1 MDRLHSMRVFA
12 RVIEEG
18 SFAGSAR
25 ELDLSP
31 AIVTRLVADLE
42 SHLGARLINRTT
54 RRLVLTE
61 TGELYLERVRQ
72 ILAEIDEADAL
83 ASASTSEPSGH
94 LRVLCPP
101 SFAVHQLAQLLSE
114 FRVQHPRITL
124 EITAIGIGETLDEN
138 HDISLL
144 TLRNDPPAGEFVVRR
159 LALCEVV
166 VCASPQYLARKGY
179 PKHPNELAQHDALL
193 SPRMREITFYR
204 RMPHEGVVEG
214 ETVRL
219 SPQRPGLGSTHS
231 DTLRAAA
238 LAGMGIVGLPS
249 FVAADALRDGSLV
262 RVLPGWYVATNTL
275 YAAMPTRKYL
285 PARTR
290 ALLDFLLL
298 KLGGEAKDPWLAG
311 ECHKQQRLP

>member
-1 MDRLHSMRVFA
+1 MW
-12 RVIEEG
+12 
-18 SFAGSAR
+18 
-25 ELDLSP
+25 
-31 AIVTRLVADLE
+31 
-42 SHLGARLINRTT
+42 
-54 RRLVLTE
+54 
-61 TGELYLERVRQ
+61 
-72 ILAEIDEADAL
+72 
-83 ASASTSEPSGH
+83 
-94 LRVLCPP
+94 
-101 SFAVHQLAQLLSE
+101 
-114 FRVQHPRITL
+114 
-124 EITAIGIGETLDEN
+124 
-138 HDISLL
+138 
-144 TLRNDPPAGEFVVRR
+144 
-159 LALCEVV
+159 VV

-262 RVLPGWYVATNTL
+262 RVLPGWYVATHTL

>member
-1 MDRLHSMRVFA
+1 MKTTLDELLAFRTVVDSGSITAAAEQLGQTVSGISRALGRL
-12 RVIEEG
+12 EEKL
-18 SFAGSAR
+18 ATT
-25 ELDLSP
+25 LL
-31 AIVTRLVADLE
+31 
-42 SHLGARLINRTT
+42 NRTT

-262 RVLPGWYVATNTL
+262 RVLPGWYVATHTL

-298 KLGGEAKDPWLAG
+298 NLGGEAQDPWLG
-311 ECHKQQRLP
+311 S

>member
-18 SFAGSAR
+18 SFAGAAR

-144 TLRNDPPAGEFVVRR
+144 TLRNDPPAGEFVVRL

-166 VCASPQYLARKGY
+166 VFSSP
-179 PKHPNELAQHDALL
+179 
-193 SPRMREITFYR
+193 
-204 RMPHEGVVEG
+204 
-214 ETVRL
+214 
-219 SPQRPGLGSTHS
+219 
-231 DTLRAAA
+231 
-238 LAGMGIVGLPS
+238 
-249 FVAADALRDGSLV
+249 
-262 RVLPGWYVATNTL
+262 
-275 YAAMPTRKYL
+275 
-285 PARTR
+285 
-290 ALLDFLLL
+290 
-298 KLGGEAKDPWLAG
+298 
-311 ECHKQQRLP
+311 

>member
-1 MDRLHSMRVFA
+1 MDRLHSLRVFA
-12 RVIEEG
+12 RVIDEG
-18 SFAGSAR
+18 SFAAAAR

-31 AIVTRLVADLE
+31 ALVTRLVADLE
-42 SHLGARLINRTT
+42 KHLGARLIHRTT
-54 RRLVLTE
+54 RKLVLTE

-94 LRVLCPP
+94 VRVLSPP
-101 SFAVHQLAQLLSE
+101 AFAVHQLPQLLSE
-114 FRVQHPRITL
+114 FRAQYPRITL
-124 EITAIGIGETLDEN
+124 EITAIGIGETVDEN

-144 TLRNDPPAGEFVVRR
+144 TFRNDPPAGEFVARR
-159 LALCEVV
+159 LALFEVV
-166 VCASPQYLARKGY
+166 VCASPQYLERKGY
-179 PKHPNELAQHDALL
+179 PTHPHELAQHDALL
-193 SPRMREITFYR
+193 SPRMRDITFFR
-204 RMPHEGVVEG
+204 QTSREGSLEG

-219 SPQRPGLGSTHS
+219 SPRRPGLGSTHS

-249 FVAADALRDGSLV
+249 FVAAEALKDGSLV
-262 RVLPGWYVATNTL
+262 RVLPGWSVATATL

-298 KLGGEAKDPWLAG
+298 KLGGEAKDPWLG
-311 ECHKQQRLP
+311 S

>member
-12 RVIEEG
+12 RVIDEG
-18 SFAGSAR
+18 SFAGAAR
-25 ELDLSP
+25 ALDLSP

-42 SHLGARLINRTT
+42 NHLGARLIHRTT

-94 LRVLCPP
+94 VRVLCPP
-101 SFAVHQLAQLLSE
+101 TFAVHQLARLLAE
-114 FRVQHPRITL
+114 FRALHPRITL
-124 EITAIGIGETLDEN
+124 EITATGVGETVDET

-144 TLRNDPPAGEFVVRR
+144 TLRNDPPAGDFVARR
-159 LALCEVV
+159 LALYEVV
-166 VCASPQYLARKGY
+166 VCASPDYVARRGS
-179 PKHPNELAQHDALL
+179 PVHPRELAEHDALL
-193 SPRMREITFYR
+193 SPRMRDITFYR
-204 RMPHEGVVEG
+204 QVSQAGAVEG

-219 SPQRPGLGSTHS
+219 SPRRPGLGSTHS

-238 LAGMGIVGLPS
+238 LAGMGVVGLPS
-249 FVAADALRDGSLV
+249 FVAAQALQDGSLV
-262 RVLPGWYVATNTL
+262 RVLPGWYVAAHTL
-275 YAAMPTRKYL
+275 YAAMPTRKYM

-290 ALLDFLLL
+290 ALLDFLLR
-298 KLGGEAKDPWLAG
+298 KLGGEAQDPWLRGAG
-311 ECHKQQRLP
+311 

>member
-18 SFAGSAR
+18 SFAGAAR

-54 RRLVLTE
+54 RRLVLTD

-72 ILAEIDEADAL
+72 ILAEIEEADAL

-94 LRVLCPP
+94 VRVLSPP
-101 SFAVHQLAQLLSE
+101 TFAVHQLAGLLSE
-114 FRVQHPRITL
+114 FRTQFPRITL
-124 EITAIGIGETLDEN
+124 EITAIGIGETVDEN

-144 TLRNDPPAGEFVVRR
+144 TLRGDPPAGEFVARR
-159 LALCEVV
+159 LALCEVL
-166 VCASPQYLARKGY
+166 VCASPGYVARRGS
-179 PKHPNELAQHDALL
+179 PVHPHELTEHDALL
-193 SPRMREITFYR
+193 SPRMRDITFYR
-204 RMPHEGVVEG
+204 RTSQEGGVEG

-219 SPQRPGLGSTHS
+219 SPRRPGLGSTHS
-231 DTLRAAA
+231 VPLRAAA

-249 FVAADALRDGSLV
+249 FVAAEALRDGSLV
-262 RVLPGWYVATNTL
+262 RVLPGWYVATHTL

-298 KLGGEAKDPWLAG
+298 KLGGEAKDPWLTG
-311 ECHKQQRLP
+311 

>member
-18 SFAGSAR
+18 SFAGAAR

-54 RRLVLTE
+54 RRLVLTD
-61 TGELYLERVRQ
+61 TGELYLERLRQ
-72 ILAEIDEADAL
+72 ILAEIEEADAL

-94 LRVLCPP
+94 VRVLSPP
-101 SFAVHQLAQLLSE
+101 AFAVHQLPQLLSE
-114 FRVQHPRITL
+114 FRAQYPRITL
-124 EITAIGIGETLDEN
+124 EITAAGIGETVDEN

-144 TLRNDPPAGEFVVRR
+144 TLRNEPPAGEFVARR
-159 LALCEVV
+159 LALFEVV
-166 VCASPQYLARKGY
+166 VCASPHYLARKGS
-179 PKHPNELAQHDALL
+179 PAHPNELAQHDALL
-193 SPRMREITFYR
+193 SPRMRDITFYR
-204 RMPHEGVVEG
+204 RTSQKGGVEG

-219 SPQRPGLGSTHS
+219 SPRRPGLGSTHS

-249 FVAADALRDGSLV
+249 FVAAEALRDGSLV
-262 RVLPGWYVATNTL
+262 RVLPGWYVATPTL

>member
-12 RVIEEG
+12 RVIDEG
-18 SFAGSAR
+18 SFAAAAR

-31 AIVTRLVADLE
+31 ALVTRLVADLE
-42 SHLGARLINRTT
+42 KHLGARLIHRTT

-94 LRVLCPP
+94 VRVLSPP
-101 SFAVHQLAQLLSE
+101 AFAAHQLARLLAQ
-114 FRVQHPRITL
+114 FRELHPGITL
-124 EITAIGIGETLDEN
+124 EITAKGIGETVDEN

-144 TLRNDPPAGEFVVRR
+144 TLRNEPPAGEFVARR
-159 LALCEVV
+159 LALFEVV
-166 VCASPQYLARKGY
+166 VCASLQYLARRG
-179 PKHPNELAQHDALL
+179 HPSHPHELAQHDALL
-193 SPRMREITFYR
+193 PPRMREISFYR
-204 RMPHEGVVEG
+204 RMSQADGVEG
-214 ETVRL
+214 ETVRMT
-219 SPQRPGLGSTHS
+219 PRRPGLGSTHN
-231 DTLRAAA
+231 DTLREAA

-249 FVAADALRDGSLV
+249 FVAAKALQDGSLV
-262 RVLPGWYVATNTL
+262 RVLPGWHVATQTL

-298 KLGGEAKDPWLAG
+298 KLGGEAKDPWLG
-311 ECHKQQRLP
+311 S